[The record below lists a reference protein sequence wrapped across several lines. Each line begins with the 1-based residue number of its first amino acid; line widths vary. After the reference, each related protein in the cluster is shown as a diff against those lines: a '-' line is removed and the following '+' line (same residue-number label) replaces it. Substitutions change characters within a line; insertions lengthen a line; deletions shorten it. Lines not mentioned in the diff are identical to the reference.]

1 MVHITALLMVK
12 NESKRIGV
20 TLESLNVD
28 CIDRIAV
35 YDTGSGD
42 NTLDICRDFTC
53 KELVIKE
60 GPWINFEYSLGQP

>member
-42 NTLDICRDFTC
+42 NT
-53 KELVIKE
+53 
-60 GPWINFEYSLGQP
+60 